1 MGQTF
6 QIDLKWKRTSEFTY
20 ELLNRNH
27 TIKFSGN
34 QTLNNSAAPDY
45 LGNAD
50 MSNPEE
56 LLASALAS
64 CHMLTFLAVAAK
76 SGYII
81 ENYEDLARAHLEKNE
96 EGRLAITVIDLT
108 PVVIFGGEKKPTAEQ
123 LKSLHEKAHRNCF
136 IANSIKSIVNI
147 HS

>member
-27 TIKFSGN
+27 TIIFSGN

-56 LLASALAS
+56 LLVSALAS
-64 CHMLTFLAVAAK
+64 CHMLTFLAVASK

-96 EGRLAITVIDLT
+96 EGRLAITIIDLN
-108 PVVIFGGEKKPTAEQ
+108 PVIIFGGEKKPTAEQ